1 VCSTKFVYQNLL
13 YSIEYNKYN
22 IWWINFRDILIR
34 KYMQLFRV
42 SGSKTFVKTSI
53 FVFVQNPSFSPTS
66 MVRLW
71 YTSLRPLIYGTQSLT
86 INCVKKDWHA
96 MKLFFTFIFSNCN
109 FQKKKLLF
117 YPLQQFVCSDPNAM
131 FPKNFRNCSFEPL
144 KQFVGHSN
152 GIIFKPVIPNR
163 GAATHKGAVKR
174 CLGCRQM
181 FNLLLYYLGS
191 YKLSFVAR

>member
-1 VCSTKFVYQNLL
+1 MCSTKFVYQNLL

-109 FQKKKLLF
+109 FQKKICCLTL
-117 YPLQQFVCSDPNAM
+117 CSN
-131 FPKNFRNCSFEPL
+131 
-144 KQFVGHSN
+144 
-152 GIIFKPVIPNR
+152 
-163 GAATHKGAVKR
+163 
-174 CLGCRQM
+174 
-181 FNLLLYYLGS
+181 
-191 YKLSFVAR
+191 SFVPTQTQCFPRISEIVLSNH